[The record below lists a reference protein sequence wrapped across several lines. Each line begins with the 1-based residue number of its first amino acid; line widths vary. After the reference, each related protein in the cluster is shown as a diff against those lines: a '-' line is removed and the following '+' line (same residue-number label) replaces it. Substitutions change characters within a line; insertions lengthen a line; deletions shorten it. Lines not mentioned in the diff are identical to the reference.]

1 MSISDPIADMLTAI
15 RNAAVARKEK
25 IEIPASKFKQRI
37 LEIFRDHGYIRGFK
51 LIDDNKQG
59 IFEIYL
65 RYIEGDPAFS
75 EIVRVSKPG
84 RRVYVKLEE
93 IPNVK
98 RGIGIAIL
106 STSKGVMT
114 NKQAKKEQVGGE
126 YICYIY

>member
-15 RNAAVARKEK
+15 RNAAMARKEK
-25 IEIPASKFKQRI
+25 ITVPASKLKQRI

-51 LIDDNKQG
+51 FIEDNKQG
-59 IFEIYL
+59 LLEIYL
-65 RYIEGDPAFS
+65 RYIEGEPAFT

-84 RRVYVKLEE
+84 RRIYVEVDE

-98 RGIGIAIL
+98 RGIGIAVI

-114 NKQAKKEQVGGE
+114 NKQARKERVGGE

>member
-1 MSISDPIADMLTAI
+1 MSVSDPIADMLTAI
-15 RNAAVARKEK
+15 RNAAMARKEK
-25 IEIPASKFKQRI
+25 VLVPASKFKQRI

-51 LIDDNKQG
+51 LIDDKKQG

-65 RYIEGDPAFS
+65 RYIEGEPAFR
-75 EIVRVSKPG
+75 EIVRISKPG
-84 RRVYVKLEE
+84 RRVYVELDE

-114 NKQAKKEQVGGE
+114 NKQAKKERVGGE